1 MTGAPTIS
9 VVIPCFDY
17 EQFVGAAIESVRAST
32 RAADE
37 IVVVD
42 DGSRDGSA
50 AVVAAHEGVTL
61 VRKDNGGM
69 ASALNRGITESH
81 GDIVVLLDA
90 DDLMDPTR
98 LAWVEE
104 AFEDDGVA
112 MAWHPLVVRSDS
124 GDERGIL
131 PSTPLPSGDLV
142 PGILAHGFVS
152 FAVTSGVA
160 VRRSALDAMGP
171 IPEDDFRN
179 FAESFVVR
187 AAPFHGS
194 VASTAEPLGTYRV
207 HGGSDMRQALSSDP
221 DAMAAKLASRL
232 RMADTEQRHLCD
244 LASDAGHR
252 LTPGDLH
259 SHDAVYR
266 DLYLAHARLV
276 DASRRSAW
284 RRARAL
290 DLGAASRSVRLGTLV
305 RAAVYVALPR
315 SVVAR
320 HQLVRSGSGDADVL
334 TRVWSKVYWR
344 TKGLL
349 SGRS

>member
-1 MTGAPTIS
+1 MMGDLTIS

-17 EQFVGAAIESVRAST
+17 EQFVGAAIDSVRAST

-50 AVVAAHEGVTL
+50 SVVAADEGVRL
-61 VRKDNGGM
+61 VRKENGGM
-69 ASALNRGITESH
+69 ASALNVGIAESH

-90 DDLMDPTR
+90 DDLMGPTR

-104 AFEDDGVA
+104 AFEDDTVA
-112 MAWHPLVVRSDS
+112 MAWHPLVVTSDS
-124 GDERGIL
+124 GDERGLL

-160 VRRSALDAMGP
+160 VRRSALVAMGP

-179 FAESFVVR
+179 FAESFVIR
-187 AAPFHGS
+187 AAPFHGT
-194 VASTAEPLGTYRV
+194 VAATATPLGTYRV
-207 HGGSDMRQALSSDP
+207 HGGSDMRQALSAEP
-221 DAMAAKLASRL
+221 DAMATKLASRL
-232 RMADTEQRHLCD
+232 RMADTEQRHLCR
-244 LASDAGHR
+244 LAEDAGHR
-252 LTPGDLH
+252 LTTGDLH
-259 SHDAVYR
+259 AHDAVYR

-276 DASRRSAW
+276 DASRRRGW

-290 DLGAASRSVRLGTLV
+290 DLGAAPRSVRIGAFAH
-305 RAAVYVALPR
+305 AAVYVVLPR
-315 SVVAR
+315 SLVAR
-320 HQLVRSGSGDADVL
+320 HQLVRSGSGEADLL
-334 TRVWSKVYWR
+334 TRLWSKVYWR
-344 TKGLL
+344 ARGLL
-349 SGRS
+349 SR